1 MEMSPKFRDQ
11 KCIYTKI
18 KLDFSKK
25 KKKVREKTKYS
36 YFVPKTIIRPAP
48 LATPFSL
55 INVTKN
61 YLA

>member
-1 MEMSPKFRDQ
+1 MEMSPKCRDQ
-11 KCIYTKI
+11 KCIYAKI

-25 KKKVREKTKYS
+25 KKVREKTIYS
-36 YFVPKTIIRPAP
+36 YFVSKTIIRPAP